1 MAKAAKTN
9 LHLTPAATTDGL
21 VNVVSGLGTWKAKR
35 SHNMFQYA
43 ALSNWQQ
50 LDAAYQTNWLA
61 RKIVE
66 IPAEDMCREWR
77 TIKCAEADDI
87 RIEEDRLM
95 IPASVQEAVTWARLY
110 GGGGILMLTG
120 QDLSKPLDVR
130 RIGKG
135 DLKRCIVFDRHDMS
149 PLTMNTWDILAP
161 NYMMPE
167 YYTITGGGQQ
177 IHWTHF
183 ARFSGKRIP
192 RRQMVQT
199 QGWGDSE
206 LRACLDDIMDTVAS
220 KDGIAELMQEA
231 NVDVVKREGLS
242 DELASDQDDAIVSR
256 YTLFSQM
263 KSLVQMALLDGDESY
278 ERKTLDLGGV
288 APVLET
294 FMAWIS
300 GAADIP
306 VTRLFGTSAKGMN
319 ATGEGDMDNYNNS
332 IRSKQLT
339 QVDPG
344 LRQLDEVLVRS
355 ALGYWPDD
363 YNYVWAPLAQPNELE
378 IANAA
383 KTRADTD
390 MLYLAEGIVR
400 PSQIMRNLQSSEQ
413 YQFEDEDI
421 EAQSNAE
428 TDVIV
433 RPADESEE
441 TQQVEQTDTFWTQY
455 SKLTADGLSHDEVMA
470 KLS

>member
-1 MAKAAKTN
+1 MAKKATN
-9 LHLTPAATTDGL
+9 LHLQPVTHDGL

-35 SHNMFQYA
+35 SHNMFTYA
-43 ALSNWQQ
+43 NLGDWKS
-50 LDAAYQTNWLA
+50 LDNAYQSNWLA
-61 RKIVE
+61 RQIVE

-77 TIKCAEADDI
+77 TIKCNEADDI

-95 IPASVQEAVTWARLY
+95 VAANVQEAVTWARLY

-130 RIGKG
+130 RIRKG

-206 LRACLDDIMDTVAS
+206 LRVCLDDIMDMVAS

-294 FMAWIS
+294 FMTWIS

-319 ATGEGDMDNYNNS
+319 ATGEGDMNNYNNS

-363 YNYVWAPLAQPNELE
+363 FNYVWNPLAQPNELQ
-378 IANAA
+378 IAQAA
-383 KTRADTD
+383 KTRADKD
-390 MLYLAEGIVR
+390 MLYLAEGVITV
-400 PSQIMRNLQSSEQ
+400 SQVQRNLEASEE
-413 YQFEDEDI
+413 YQFEDGQIDE
-421 EAQSNAE
+421 QSETEKEMFTVQRPEPDEPVSDTGDFIARWAE
-428 TDVIV
+428 L
-433 RPADESEE
+433 AD
-441 TQQVEQTDTFWTQY
+441 
-455 SKLTADGLSHDEVMA
+455 KGLSPQEIMELLPH
-470 KLS
+470 